1 MSLNI
6 KNDETCALIRE
17 LSRLTGETMTHAVSV
32 AVRERLERE
41 HARRRRASAAEML
54 EFGKRIR
61 GRLAQP
67 ADSLDHAGL
76 FYEEDGLFR

>member
-17 LSRLTGETMTHAVSV
+17 LSRLTGETMTRAVSV

-41 HARRRRASAAEML
+41 QTRRKRASAGEML
-54 EFGKRIR
+54 EIGKRIR
-61 GRLAQP
+61 ARLREP
-67 ADSLDHAGL
+67 AHSLDHADL
-76 FYEEDGLFR
+76 FYDESGQFQ